1 MNNLDAFTQ
10 STLSKK
16 FKLNNLYYDFKHP
29 YDIAFLESHK
39 TNEII
44 EQYNDIEAL
53 YLLREKRDNYSIKLI
68 DAMRIL
74 YTSDKDQIYRLF
86 QLCNVSYVT
95 PHSNE
100 TLFFNAVRFNHID
113 IVDALIKC
121 NVNVNT
127 SNTSNYS
134 ALILACGSQYNR
146 NTIIKLLL
154 NAGANIF
161 YVNNMGF
168 NALYYCIKNNN
179 IEIVI
184 LLLKIALITNNGDVI
199 NCLQSLINTF
209 NNETTELLNTFMNN
223 LLVQ

>member
-39 TNEII
+39 TNEIL

-53 YLLREKRDNYSIKLI
+53 YLLREKRDNYSVKLI
-68 DAMRIL
+68 NTMRIL

-95 PHSNE
+95 PNSNE
-100 TLFFNAVRFNHID
+100 SLYFNAVRYNHID

-127 SNTSNYS
+127 LNTSNYS
-134 ALILACGSQYNR
+134 ALILACSSQFNR
-146 NTIIKLLL
+146 NSIIKLLL
-154 NAGANIF
+154 NAGANIS
-161 YVNNMGF
+161 YVNNDRV

-184 LLLKIALITNNGDVI
+184 LLLKIALKTNNGDII
-199 NCLQSLINTF
+199 NCCHSLINTL
-209 NNETTELLNTFMNN
+209 NDETIELLNTFMHN
-223 LLVQ
+223 LIF